1 MERHILSTLF
11 KIIHDDIYYIH
22 ITGCILFCRT
32 LYTFNLVQYA
42 YIYNIH
48 ISRNIFKGHVQAV
61 GIREMTEMAS
71 QDEVTN
77 QKIDRI

>member
-1 MERHILSTLF
+1 MHI
-11 KIIHDDIYYIH
+11 
-22 ITGCILFCRT
+22 
-32 LYTFNLVQYA
+32 

-61 GIREMTEMAS
+61 GMREMTEMAS

-77 QKIDRI
+77 QHINRI